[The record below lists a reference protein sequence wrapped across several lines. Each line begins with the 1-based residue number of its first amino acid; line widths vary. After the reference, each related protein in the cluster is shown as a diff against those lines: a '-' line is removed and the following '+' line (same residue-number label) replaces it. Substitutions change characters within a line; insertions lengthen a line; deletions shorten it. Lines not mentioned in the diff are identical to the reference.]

1 MYIKEWMS
9 PQVVTVTPEDPVT
22 VAIKLMREK
31 AIRHLPVVDKGALVG
46 ILSDRVIKD
55 YLPSE
60 ATTLDIFELHY
71 LVGKLKVGKIMRAPV
86 YSVPP
91 DTPVEEAALLLH
103 DHQISCLPVVEAG
116 RVIGIVTDKDMY
128 AALIQI
134 TGVKQNGHRICLVLE
149 DKAGSIREAG
159 DIVRRHGFGLE
170 SILSSHAAVA
180 SGQRLVV
187 IRTRG
192 DGDFA
197 GLRRELLA
205 RYPEADIRQ
214 STHLSDNA

>member
-9 PQVVTVTPEDPVT
+9 TDVVTVTPEDPVT
-22 VAIKLMREK
+22 VAVKLMREK
-31 AIRHLPVVDKGALVG
+31 DVRHLPVVDKGALVG

-71 LVGKLKVGKIMRAPV
+71 LLGQVKVGKIMRAPV
-86 YSVPP
+86 FSAPP

-116 RVIGIVTDKDMY
+116 KVIGIITDKDMY
-128 AALIQI
+128 EALIQI
-134 TGVKQNGHRICLVLE
+134 TGVKQDGHRICLLLE

-159 DIVRRHGFGLE
+159 DIIRSHGFGLE

-180 SGQRLVV
+180 PGKRMVV

-192 DGDFA
+192 KGDFPA
-197 GLRRELLA
+197 LRQSLLE
-205 RYPEADIRQ
+205 RYPDADIRAGN
-214 STHLSDNA
+214 T

>member
-1 MYIKEWMS
+1 MYIKDWMS
-9 PQVVTVTPEDPVT
+9 SEVVTVAPDDPVT
-22 VAIKLMREK
+22 VAVKLMREK
-31 AIRHLPVVDKGALVG
+31 GIRHLPVVEKGALVG

-71 LVGKLKVGKIMRAPV
+71 LLGQVKVAKIMRTPV
-86 YSVPP
+86 FSATP

-116 RVIGIVTDKDMY
+116 KVIGIITDKDMY
-128 AALIQI
+128 AALIHI
-134 TGVKQNGHRICLVLE
+134 TGVKQDGHRICLVLE

-159 DIVRRHGFGLE
+159 DIVRKHGFGLE
-170 SILSSHAAVA
+170 SILSSHAFTPA
-180 SGQRLVV
+180 GQRMVV

-192 DGDFA
+192 RGDLTA
-197 GLRRELLA
+197 LREELQA
-205 RYPEADIRQ
+205 RYSGADIRSSRQ
-214 STHLSDNA
+214 